1 MVTIIDFFYNRS
13 GLSKMFL
20 KIKKIPKVN
29 WSSEKPY
36 NFRPKFTTLFFCCF
50 GLMLFGLGEGLL
62 IVSFTGASPWSVLA
76 QGISLNVN
84 LSVGMITFLISVFV
98 LILWIP
104 LGQKPG
110 MATLLNALII
120 ALMID
125 FCIKY
130 VPTPSNYYNQLILA
144 IVSVITV
151 GIGGGIYLVSNL
163 GAGPRDGLMIGLQKK
178 TNLPI
183 AGVRATLEITVVS
196 VGWYLGGVVGIGT
209 LLFAFGIGP
218 CVALG
223 LYLVDKFFD

>member
-1 MVTIIDFFYNRS
+1 
-13 GLSKMFL
+13 MFL
-20 KIKKIPKVN
+20 KIKKVPKVN

-36 NFRPKFTTLFFCCF
+36 NFKPKFSTLFFCCF

-62 IVSFTGASPWSVLA
+62 IVSFMGASPWSVLA

-84 LSVGMITFLISVFV
+84 LSIGMITFLISVLV

-104 LGQKPG
+104 LNQKPG
-110 MATLLNALII
+110 MATILNALII

-125 FCIKY
+125 ICIKFF
-130 VPTPSNYYNQLILA
+130 PTPSNYFNQLILA

-163 GAGPRDGLMIGLQKK
+163 GAGPRDGLMVGLQRK

-183 AGVRATLEITVVS
+183 ALVRTTLEVTVVS
-196 VGWYLGGVVGIGT
+196 IGWYLGGTAGIGT

-223 LYLVDKFFD
+223 LYLVDKIFN

>member
-1 MVTIIDFFYNRS
+1 
-13 GLSKMFL
+13 MFL

-29 WSSEKPY
+29 WTSEKTY
-36 NFRPKFTTLFFCCF
+36 NFKPRLSTLFFCCF

-76 QGISLNVN
+76 QGLSLNTN
-84 LSVGMITFLISVFV
+84 LSVGMLTFLISVTV

-110 MATLLNALII
+110 IATILNALII

-125 FCIKY
+125 LCIKF
-130 VPTPSNYYNQLILA
+130 VPTPSNYLYQIILA
-144 IVSVITV
+144 IFSVMTV
-151 GIGGGIYLVSNL
+151 GIGGGIYLVANL
-163 GAGPRDGLMIGLQKK
+163 GAGPRDGLMVGLQKK

-183 AGVRATLEITVVS
+183 ALVRATLEITVVS
-196 VGWYLGGVVGIGT
+196 VGWYLGGIVGVGT

-223 LYLVDKFFD
+223 LYLTDKIFN

>member
-1 MVTIIDFFYNRS
+1 
-13 GLSKMFL
+13 MFL

-29 WSSEKPY
+29 WSSEKIY
-36 NFRPKFTTLFFCCF
+36 NFKPKFSTLFFCCF
-50 GLMLFGLGEGLL
+50 GLVLFGLGEGLL

-76 QGISLNVN
+76 QGISLNIN
-84 LSVGMITFLISVFV
+84 LSIGMITFLVSVFV

-104 LGQKPG
+104 LGQKLG
-110 MATLLNALII
+110 IATILNALII

-125 FCIKY
+125 VCIKFF
-130 VPTPSNYYNQLILA
+130 PTPSNYFNQLILA

-163 GAGPRDGLMIGLQKK
+163 GAGPRDGLMVGLQNK

-183 AGVRATLEITVVS
+183 ALVRAILEITVVT
-196 VGWYLGGVVGIGT
+196 VGWYLGGTVGIGT

-223 LYLVDKFFD
+223 LYLVGKIFD

>member
-1 MVTIIDFFYNRS
+1 
-13 GLSKMFL
+13 MFL

-36 NFRPKFTTLFFCCF
+36 NFKPKFSTLFFCCF

-76 QGISLNVN
+76 QGLSLNVN
-84 LSVGMITFLISVFV
+84 LSIGMLTFLISVTV

-110 MATLLNALII
+110 MATILNAIII

-125 FCIKY
+125 LCIKFI
-130 VPTPSNYYNQLILA
+130 PTPSSYINQLILA
-144 IVSVITV
+144 VVSVITV
-151 GIGGGIYLVSNL
+151 GIGGGIYLVANL
-163 GAGPRDGLMIGLQKK
+163 GAGPRDGLMVGLQKL
-178 TNLPI
+178 TNFPI
-183 AGVRATLEITVVS
+183 AAVRGTLEISVVS
-196 VGWYLGGVVGIGT
+196 VGWYLGGTVGIGT
-209 LLFAFGIGP
+209 ILFAFGIGP

-223 LYLVDKFFD
+223 LYLVDKLFD

>member
-1 MVTIIDFFYNRS
+1 
-13 GLSKMFL
+13 MFL

-29 WSSEKPY
+29 WSSQKPY
-36 NFRPKFTTLFFCCF
+36 NFKPKVSTFFFLCF
-50 GLMLFGLGEGLL
+50 GLTLFGLGEGLL

-84 LSVGMITFLISVFV
+84 LTIGTITLLISVAV

-104 LGQKPG
+104 LGLKPG
-110 MATLLNALII
+110 MGTIFNALII

-125 FCIKY
+125 LCIKF
-130 VPTPSNYYNQLILA
+130 VPTPSNYIHQIILA

-163 GAGPRDGLMIGLQKK
+163 GAGPRDGLMIGLQKIS
-178 TNLPI
+178 NLPI
-183 AGVRATLEITVVS
+183 AVVRATLEITVVS
-196 VGWYLGGVVGIGT
+196 VGWYLGGTVGIGT

-223 LYLVDKFFD
+223 LYLVDKIFD

>member
-1 MVTIIDFFYNRS
+1 
-13 GLSKMFL
+13 MFL

-29 WSSEKPY
+29 WSSEKTY
-36 NFRPKFTTLFFCCF
+36 NFKPKLSTLFFCCF

-84 LSVGMITFLISVFV
+84 ISIGMITLLISIAV

-104 LGQKPG
+104 LGQKLG
-110 MATLLNALII
+110 IATILNALII

-125 FCIKY
+125 LCIKY
-130 VPTPSNYYNQLILA
+130 FPTPSNYYEQIILA

-163 GAGPRDGLMIGLQKK
+163 GAGPRDGLMVGLQKK
-178 TNLPI
+178 TNFPI
-183 AGVRATLEITVVS
+183 ALVRATLEITVVS
-196 VGWYLGGVVGIGT
+196 IGWYLGGTVGVGT

-223 LYLVDKFFD
+223 LYLVDKLFD

>member
-1 MVTIIDFFYNRS
+1 
-13 GLSKMFL
+13 MFL
-20 KIKKIPKVN
+20 KIKKIPIVN
-29 WSSEKPY
+29 WSSEKPL
-36 NFRPKFTTLFFCCF
+36 NFKPKFSTFFFLCF
-50 GLMLFGLGEGLL
+50 GLSLFGLGEGLL

-84 LSVGMITFLISVFV
+84 LSIGMITFLISVCV

-104 LGQKPG
+104 LGQKLG
-110 MATLLNALII
+110 MATILNALII

-125 FCIKY
+125 LCIKF
-130 VPTPSNYYNQLILA
+130 VPTPSNFYNQLILA

-163 GAGPRDGLMIGLQKK
+163 GAGPRDGLMVGLQDK

-183 AGVRATLEITVVS
+183 ALVRATLEITVVS
-196 VGWYLGGVVGIGT
+196 IGWYLGGTVGVGT

-218 CVALG
+218 CVAFG
-223 LYLVDKFFD
+223 LYLVDKIFD

>member
-1 MVTIIDFFYNRS
+1 
-13 GLSKMFL
+13 MFL

-36 NFRPKFTTLFFCCF
+36 NFKPKFSTFFFLCF
-50 GLMLFGLGEGLL
+50 GLTLFGLGEGLL

-84 LSVGMITFLISVFV
+84 LSIGMITFLISVAV

-110 MATLLNALII
+110 VGTIFNALII

-125 FCIKY
+125 LCIKF
-130 VPTPSNYYNQLILA
+130 VPTPSNNIHQIVLA
-144 IVSVITV
+144 VISVIIV

-163 GAGPRDGLMIGLQKK
+163 GAGPRDGLMVGLQKK

-183 AGVRATLEITVVS
+183 ALVRGTLEITVVTI
-196 VGWYLGGVVGIGT
+196 GWYLGGTVGIGT

-223 LYLVDKFFD
+223 LYLVDKLFD

>member
-1 MVTIIDFFYNRS
+1 
-13 GLSKMFL
+13 MFL

-29 WSSEKPY
+29 WTSDQPY
-36 NFRPKFTTLFFCCF
+36 NLKPKFSTFFFLCF
-50 GLMLFGLGEGLL
+50 GLMLFGFGEGLL

-84 LSVGMITFLISVFV
+84 LSIGTITLLISIAV

-110 MATLLNALII
+110 MGTIFNALII

-125 FCIKY
+125 LCIKF
-130 VPTPSNYYNQLILA
+130 VPTPTDNINQLILA
-144 IVSVITV
+144 IASVIIV
-151 GIGGGIYLVSNL
+151 GIGGGIYLVANL
-163 GAGPRDGLMIGLQKK
+163 GAGPRDGLMIGLQKIS
-178 TNLPI
+178 NFPI
-183 AGVRATLEITVVS
+183 AAVRATLEISVVS
-196 VGWYLGGVVGIGT
+196 IGWYLGGTVGIGT

-223 LYLVDKFFD
+223 LYLVDKIFN

>member
-1 MVTIIDFFYNRS
+1 
-13 GLSKMFL
+13 MFL

-36 NFRPKFTTLFFCCF
+36 NYKPKFSTFFFLCF
-50 GLMLFGLGEGLL
+50 GLTLFGLGEGLL

-76 QGISLNVN
+76 QGISLNVD
-84 LSVGMITFLISVFV
+84 LSIGTITLLISIAV

-110 MATLLNALII
+110 MGTIFNALII

-125 FCIKY
+125 LCIKF
-130 VPTPSNYYNQLILA
+130 VPTPSDYIHQIILA
-144 IVSVITV
+144 VVSVITV

-163 GAGPRDGLMIGLQKK
+163 GAGPRDGLMIGLQKI
-178 TNLPI
+178 TNLPV
-183 AGVRATLEITVVS
+183 ASVRAFLEISVVS
-196 VGWYLGGVVGIGT
+196 IGWYLGGTVGAGT

-223 LYLVDKFFD
+223 LFLVDKIFD

>member
-1 MVTIIDFFYNRS
+1 
-13 GLSKMFL
+13 MFL

-29 WSSEKPY
+29 WSSKQPY
-36 NFRPKFTTLFFCCF
+36 NFKPKFSTFFFLCV
-50 GLMLFGLGEGLL
+50 GLALFGLGEGLL

-76 QGISLNVN
+76 QGISLKLD
-84 LSVGMITFLISVFV
+84 LSIGTITLLISIAV

-110 MATLLNALII
+110 MGTIFNALII

-125 FCIKY
+125 FCIKF
-130 VPTPSNYYNQLILA
+130 VPTPSNYIYQLILA
-144 IVSVITV
+144 VVSVITV

-163 GAGPRDGLMIGLQKK
+163 GAGPRDGLMIGLQKR

-183 AGVRATLEITVVS
+183 AAVRATLEITVVS
-196 VGWYLGGVVGIGT
+196 IGWYLGGTLGVGT

-218 CVALG
+218 CVAFG
-223 LYLVDKFFD
+223 LYLVNKIFV

>member
-1 MVTIIDFFYNRS
+1 MITIIDFSYNRS
-13 GLSKMFL
+13 SLSKMFL

-29 WSSEKPY
+29 WTSDKPH
-36 NFRPKFTTLFFCCF
+36 NLKPKFSTLFFCCF
-50 GLMLFGLGEGLL
+50 GLILFGLGEGLL

-76 QGISLNVN
+76 QGLSLNVN
-84 LSVGMITFLISVFV
+84 LSVGMLTFLISVTV

-104 LGQKPG
+104 LDQKPG
-110 MATLLNALII
+110 IATILNALII

-125 FCIKY
+125 FCIKF

-144 IVSVITV
+144 IVSVMTV
-151 GIGGGIYLVSNL
+151 GIGGGIYLVANL
-163 GAGPRDGLMIGLQKK
+163 GAGPRDGLMVGLQKK

-183 AGVRATLEITVVS
+183 AFVRGTLEITVVS
-196 VGWYLGGVVGIGT
+196 VGWYLGGTVGVGT

-223 LYLVDKFFD
+223 LYLTDKIFN

>member
-1 MVTIIDFFYNRS
+1 
-13 GLSKMFL
+13 MFL

-29 WSSEKPY
+29 WTSEKPY
-36 NFRPKFTTLFFCCF
+36 NFRPKFSTFFFLCF
-50 GLMLFGLGEGLL
+50 GLTLFGLGEGLL
-62 IVSFTGASPWSVLA
+62 IVSLTGASPWSVLA

-84 LSVGMITFLISVFV
+84 LSIGTITFLISIGV

-110 MATLLNALII
+110 MGTIFNALII

-125 FCIKY
+125 ICIKF
-130 VPTPSNYYNQLILA
+130 VPTPSDYIYQLILA
-144 IVSVITV
+144 TLSVLIV

-163 GAGPRDGLMIGLQKK
+163 GAGPRDGLMIGLQKIS
-178 TNLPI
+178 NLPI
-183 AGVRATLEITVVS
+183 AAVRATLEITVVS
-196 VGWYLGGVVGIGT
+196 VGWYLGGTVGIGT

-223 LYLVDKFFD
+223 LYLVDKIFD